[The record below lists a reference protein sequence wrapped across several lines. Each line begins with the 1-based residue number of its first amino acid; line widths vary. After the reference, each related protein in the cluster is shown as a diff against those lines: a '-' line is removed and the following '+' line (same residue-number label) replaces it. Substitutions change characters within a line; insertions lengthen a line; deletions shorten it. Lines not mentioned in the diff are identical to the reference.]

1 VTKVGQFIH
10 WLGVAMLAALVALSV
25 VGAFLGAQRA
35 SEVFNSVPMAAYW
48 VVLACLLVAA
58 GVAMRQVRSKPFLLL
73 MHLGGVL
80 IIASAM
86 YGSDAGHRLTERL
99 GAPHKARRV
108 SVMLREGQQSSTLEV
123 QGGKSQLPF
132 AVRLDRFVIDYH
144 ARTGL
149 PWKLLMLGA
158 DQADQPITVEWRLG
172 KPIEAPQ
179 LGLTVEAIQYLPH
192 AAVATDGQA
201 AAAPKPDSPDAAMEF
216 ILRRQGQ
223 EIRGWLTPVSGVHGI
238 SAWSGRDVTAGW
250 PEMVLVR
257 PPPAPRQFSSQVTIL
272 ASGQPPGSATI
283 AVNRP
288 LHRGGYFLFQHAFGL
303 DPQTRRPYTVLLA
316 QSDRGVYPA
325 LTGLVLLMA
334 GTMGHFWLAP
344 LWRGARTLRRP
355 PAPMAQESEIAQKT

>member
-1 VTKVGQFIH
+1 
-10 WLGVAMLAALVALSV
+10 VALLAALVVLSV

-35 SEVFNSVPMAAYW
+35 GELFNSVPMAAYW
-48 VVLACLLVAA
+48 VVLACLLAAA
-58 GVAMRQVRSKPFLLL
+58 GIALGQGRSKPFVLL

-86 YGSDAGHRLTERL
+86 YGADAGHRLTERL
-99 GAPHKARRV
+99 GAPHKARRGFV
-108 SVMLREGQQSSTLEV
+108 LVHEGQKSSALEV
-123 QGGKSQLPF
+123 QDGESQLPF

-149 PWKLLMLGA
+149 PWTLLMLGA
-158 DQADQPITVEWRLG
+158 DQADRPIAVGWRLG
-172 KPIEAPQ
+172 KPVEAPA

-216 ILRRQGQ
+216 ILRRDGR
-223 EIRGWLTPVSGVHGI
+223 EVRGWLTPVSGVHGI

-250 PEMVLVR
+250 PEMAMVR
-257 PPPAPRQFSSQVTIL
+257 PPPAPRQYNSQVTIL
-272 ASGQPPGSATI
+272 ADGQPARSATI

-288 LHRGGYFLFQHAFGL
+288 FHQGGYFLFQHAFGL

-325 LTGLVLLMA
+325 LAGLILLAA
-334 GTMGHFWLAP
+334 GAMGHFWLAP

-355 PAPMAQESEIAQKT
+355 PAPLAQESQIAQNT